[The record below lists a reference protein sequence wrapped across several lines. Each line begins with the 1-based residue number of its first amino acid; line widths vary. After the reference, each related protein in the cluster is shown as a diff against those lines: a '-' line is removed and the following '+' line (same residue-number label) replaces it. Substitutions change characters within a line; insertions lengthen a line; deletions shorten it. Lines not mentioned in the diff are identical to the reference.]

1 MPGVGSCY
9 GSRPSPRTASSFMAP
24 AVIRSRNATGPRSID
39 LPIWMRLL
47 ASREV
52 PLFKVQRGASSQDRQ
67 DAGAKLDEVNKKS
80 ATQGGANHN
89 KMR

>member
-1 MPGVGSCY
+1 MPEVGSCC

-24 AVIRSRNATGPRSID
+24 TVIRSRSATGPRSID
-39 LPIWMRLL
+39 LPISMR
-47 ASREV
+47 SREA

-67 DAGAKLDEVNKKS
+67 DAGAELDEVNKKS